1 MSSIQAGELRRS
13 CESLLLH
20 GKLQLL
26 LLLLLLLL
34 QAVCKVRLREP
45 CRTTKAAVTG
55 MSRHMP
61 VVHQLFGRRALNSI

>member
-13 CESLLLH
+13 CES
-20 GKLQLL
+20 
-26 LLLLLLLL
+26 LLLLLLL